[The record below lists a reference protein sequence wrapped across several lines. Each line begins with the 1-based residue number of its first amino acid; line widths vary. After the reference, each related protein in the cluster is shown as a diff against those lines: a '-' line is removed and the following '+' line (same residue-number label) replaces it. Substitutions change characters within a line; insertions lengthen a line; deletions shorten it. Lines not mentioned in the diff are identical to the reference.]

1 MSLKEKRCRQM
12 CESNDEC
19 FIWNDRQ
26 IACISDMVIN
36 KMWAVREIIRMARDE
51 SRCSQMDEFLNMASE
66 NVDELIDWVKHL
78 QEQNR
83 KQIMEEVAYKW
94 Y

>member
-1 MSLKEKRCRQM
+1 
-12 CESNDEC
+12 
-19 FIWNDRQ
+19 
-26 IACISDMVIN
+26 
-36 KMWAVREIIRMARDE
+36 MARDE
-51 SRCSQMDEFLNMASE
+51 NRCSQMDEFLNMASE